1 MASWSRALVH
11 YSTDFLRGLKRAAA
25 PSDPHLKNHLLSLG
39 VWKLRTRARGK
50 KAGRLFRRDIPTV
63 VGNRP
68 LPLKRRPSMF
78 EPEHTP
84 LHTCKSEAFLHR
96 DNVFTSRPTRIL
108 SHIPFN
114 PSTKSTVK
122 LPSFLLANVRSLRYK
137 TDELYTVCRVNGTS
151 VAAVTETWL
160 DNDITDSLV
169 SLPGYTVHRRDRN
182 SRAGEGVALY
192 LLSELQHKRLS
203 GLEEDGH
210 EALWLWLRPARLP
223 RGLNCL
229 VVAAIYNPP
238 KSSATHKPDDEVTNY
253 LGRCLEKIEREYSH
267 PGIVILGDTNKY
279 KSQSLCARYGLKQVV
294 SRATRG
300 NSQLDS
306 IFTNLQG
313 LYSAPVH
320 LPPIGTSDHETILL
334 SSGSWPSNPP
344 QYITRRRCTPDAMR
358 RLGLLMNT
366 TDFTPVYDSPN
377 SQAKV
382 AVFTSLLEEMLE
394 KTVPKNKVKVTK
406 NDKPWMTVKINSSY
420 WKDKKHSVLGTLLC
434 TLD

>member
-25 PSDPHLKNHLLSLG
+25 TSDPHLKNHLLSLG

-137 TDELYTVCRVNGTS
+137 PMDFTLSAE
-151 VAAVTETWL
+151 
-160 DNDITDSLV
+160 
-169 SLPGYTVHRRDRN
+169 N
-182 SRAGEGVALY
+182 SRAGGGVALY

-344 QYITRRRCTPDAMR
+344 
-358 RLGLLMNT
+358 LG
-366 TDFTPVYDSPN
+366 DV
-377 SQAKV
+377 
-382 AVFTSLLEEMLE
+382 
-394 KTVPKNKVKVTK
+394 
-406 NDKPWMTVKINSSY
+406 
-420 WKDKKHSVLGTLLC
+420 VLRTQCDVWGC
-434 TLD
+434 